1 MKILRLDLRAFGPF
15 TDADIDLS
23 AGREGLHMI
32 YGPNEAGKTSTL
44 RAIEQVLFGIPTQSG
59 DAFLHSYQNLRI
71 GATLQSAGGTTLSF
85 VRRKG
90 NANTLLADDGL
101 APLDD
106 SLLRPFLGT
115 LDRDL
120 FLTMFGLDHARLVQG
135 GHEIVHGSGNVG
147 QVLFAAGA
155 GIVHLQE
162 IQERL
167 QKEAEGLFAR
177 RAQNRPINQHLKA
190 LDAARKAM
198 RHSQLPGDQWAEHD
212 QRLRDARTNRRQIE
226 EELEQLQRDISR
238 LDRIAQAL
246 PVIGQRRQTLA
257 DRGLLG
263 KVTMLRADFADE
275 RRLAVSQLEVAHK
288 VAQSAAEGV
297 ERMDRQLQPFRLP
310 EALLTRAADIRELS
324 DPLGSHRKA
333 QRDLP
338 GLDAQR
344 KQLLKDA
351 AAILRDFRP
360 GVSLDMVDHLRL
372 TTAQKNA
379 VRDLGS
385 RHEALVRGRDQTR
398 EEIEDAQRQ
407 LDEER
412 QQHGR
417 LEAIRDPSA
426 LKIAIQLAQRQGDFD
441 NLVAKAGSEL
451 RRLQQQAAA
460 DLKRLPLWAG
470 LLEALESLAVPTT
483 ETIDRHERELAEA
496 GEKLHAVLDKIQ
508 QTQAAL
514 ADIERQLEQ
523 SRLEGEVPTE
533 QDLLDA
539 RQVRDQGWHLV
550 RQSWQGETPDAQRL
564 AEFLAHFPA
573 DGDLAAA
580 YAQAV
585 READDRAD
593 RLRREAGRVAV
604 RAGLLSGREALELQL
619 STFQKEHESAVRQH
633 DQAQL
638 AWRECWQPLGI
649 EPRTPREMRAW
660 LLQHQLLVQ
669 QAAAIRLQQASLDQ
683 LQQQMESH
691 RQELRQQ
698 LVALGESPDGSSQS
712 FPAMVARCQCVVEH
726 VDSVAAARVQSE
738 KATRLL
744 ENRLSAAHVRMER
757 AEKELAEWRNRWASA
772 VEPLGLT
779 PASTPAEAN
788 QVLAQVDELFDRLKQ
803 GQGVGE
809 RIEAMRQDAASFRA
823 QVAALASH
831 VDPELASLPADQAA
845 DAMIQR
851 LQKALQ
857 EQKQVQTLRQQRER
871 HVVDADK
878 ARQAI
883 AQHTAALNTLCR
895 EAGCKSPEELP
906 EAERA
911 SDAARRL
918 DERLAGLNDQ
928 LLRLGAGAPLDA
940 FIAEAEAVNAD
951 ELPGR
956 IDQLHQRIADL
967 ESQRKDL
974 SETIGAEENT
984 IRSMQTGSEAA
995 DAAETIQDL
1004 LARLETDV
1012 QQYARLRLASAVL
1025 REGIE
1030 RYRRKNEGPVLR
1042 RASDL
1047 FRRLTL
1053 ARFDRLSADCDD
1065 RGEKLLKGVRTGDG
1079 AVAIDV
1085 SGMSE
1090 GTADQLYL
1098 ALRLASLENY
1108 LEGRE
1113 PIPFILDDVL
1123 ISFDNERAAAALA
1136 VLADFSAR
1144 TQIIFFTHHAH
1155 MVDLARQS
1163 VPADVL
1169 FVHEMASA

>member
-15 TDADIDLS
+15 TDASIDLS
-23 AGREGLHMI
+23 AGGEGLHVI

-71 GATLQSAGGTTLSF
+71 GATLQNAGGTTLSF

-101 APLDD
+101 TPLDD
-106 SLLRPFLGT
+106 SLLRPFVGT

-135 GHEIVHGSGNVG
+135 GREIVHGSGNVG
-147 QVLFAAGA
+147 QILFAAGA
-155 GIVHLQE
+155 GLVHLQE
-162 IQERL
+162 MQDRL
-167 QKEAEGLFAR
+167 QKEADGLFAR

-190 LDAARKAM
+190 LDTARKAM
-198 RHSQLPGDQWAEHD
+198 RHSQLPGDQWTEHD
-212 QRLRDARTNRRQIE
+212 QRLREGRASRQQVE
-226 EELEQLQRDISR
+226 EELEELQRDISR
-238 LDRIAQAL
+238 LDRIAQTL
-246 PVIGQRRQTLA
+246 PVIAQRRQTLA
-257 DRGLLG
+257 ERESLG

-275 RRLAVSQLEVAHK
+275 RRRAVSQLEVAQK
-288 VAQSAAEGV
+288 SAQSAAEGV
-297 ERMDRQLQPFRLP
+297 ERLDRQLQPFRLP
-310 EALLTRAADIRELS
+310 EALLALAAEIRELS

-344 KQLLKDA
+344 KQLLEDA
-351 AAILRDFRP
+351 TAILRDFRP
-360 GVSLDMVDHLRL
+360 GMSLEMVDQLRL

-379 VRDLGS
+379 LRDLGS
-385 RHEALVRGRDQTR
+385 RHEALVRGRDQAS

-412 QQHGR
+412 QQQAQ
-417 LEAIRDPSA
+417 LEAIRNPSA
-426 LKIAIQLAQRQGDFD
+426 LKIALQLAQRQGDLD
-441 NLVAKAGSEL
+441 NRVAKADAEL

-460 DLKRLPLWAG
+460 DLKRLPLWTG
-470 LLEALESLAVPTT
+470 TLEALEGLAVPAP
-483 ETIDRHERELAEA
+483 ETIDRHEQELAEA
-496 GEKLHAVLDKIQ
+496 GEKLHAVVDKIR
-508 QTQAAL
+508 QAQSAL

-533 QDLLDA
+533 QDLLEA
-539 RQVRDQGWHLV
+539 REVRELGWQLV
-550 RQSWQGETPDAQRL
+550 RQSWEGETPDAERL
-564 AEFLAHFPA
+564 TEFLAHFPTEK
-573 DGDLAAA
+573 DLAGA

-604 RAGLLSGREALELQL
+604 RASLLSGREALERQL
-619 STFQKEHESAVRQH
+619 CTLQKEHESAARQ
-633 DQAQL
+633 QAEAQL
-638 AWRECWQPLGI
+638 EWHEGWQRLGI
-649 EPRTPREMRAW
+649 EPRTPREMRSW
-660 LLQHQLLVQ
+660 LLQHQSLVQ
-669 QAAAIRLQQASLDQ
+669 QAAAMRLQQASLDQ
-683 LQQQMESH
+683 LQHQMQTH
-691 RQELRQQ
+691 RQELLDQ
-698 LVALGESPDGSSQS
+698 LIALGESPDGQAQS
-712 FPAMVARCQCVVEH
+712 FSGMVARCQCAVEH
-726 VDSVAAARVQSE
+726 LEAVAAARVQSE
-738 KATRLL
+738 KAARLL
-744 ENRLSAAHVRMER
+744 ENRLSAARVRMER
-757 AEKELAEWRNRWASA
+757 SEKELAEWGNHWASA
-772 VEPLGLT
+772 VEPLGLAT
-779 PASTPAEAN
+779 ESTPAEAN
-788 QVLAQVDELFDRLKQ
+788 QVLAQLTELFDRLKQ
-803 GQGVGE
+803 AQSIGE
-809 RIEAMRQDAASFRA
+809 RIEAMTQDAASFLA
-823 QVAALASH
+823 QVAALANQ
-831 VDPELASLPADQAA
+831 VDPELVSLPPDQAA

-871 HVVDADK
+871 YAADADK
-878 ARQAI
+878 ARQAM

-895 EAGCKSPEELP
+895 EAGCKTPEELP

-918 DERLAGLNDQ
+918 DERLAGFNDQ
-928 LLRLGAGAPLDA
+928 LLRLGVGAAMDTI
-940 FIAEAEAVNAD
+940 IAEAEAVNAD

-956 IDQLHQRIADL
+956 IDQLRQRIAEL
-967 ESQRKDL
+967 ESQRKEL
-974 SETIGAEENT
+974 SETIGAEEST
-984 IRSMQTGSEAA
+984 IRAMQTGSEAA
-995 DAAETIQDL
+995 DAAETIQEL

-1042 RASDL
+1042 RASEL

-1053 ARFDRLSADCDD
+1053 RRFDRLSADCDD
-1065 RGEKLLKGVRTGDG
+1065 RGDKLLKGVRTGDG

-1113 PIPFILDDVL
+1113 PIPFVVDDVL
-1123 ISFDNERAAAALA
+1123 ISFDNDRAAAALG

-1144 TQIIFFTHHAH
+1144 TQVIFFTHHAH
-1155 MVDLARQS
+1155 LVEVARQS
-1163 VPADVL
+1163 VAADVL
-1169 FVHEMASA
+1169 FVHEMA